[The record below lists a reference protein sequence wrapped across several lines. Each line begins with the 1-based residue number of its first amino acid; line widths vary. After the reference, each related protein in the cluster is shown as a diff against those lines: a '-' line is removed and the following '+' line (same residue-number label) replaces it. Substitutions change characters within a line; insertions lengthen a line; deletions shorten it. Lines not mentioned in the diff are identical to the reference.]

1 MEAAFQLGLCHAA
14 GFGTHRDYDT
24 AVRLVGLAARGGL
37 PKAQVVTPR
46 IAAALGIPLDPE
58 IQQSMKAWLTEGSEM
73 GSRTASKDLERLDR
87 EQYLARYSWSQQHN
101 LEPSEITSNGANAFE
116 SSQDSPLLS
125 AAKSGHLK
133 VVEELITQGADV
145 NSEGQYGETPLHC
158 SVLLPEKLGLLLA
171 DALLNA
177 GADIYKPTSRR
188 CSFSKHDFLLNTI
201 PEHTTALEWAIA
213 DDHLSLVKLFL
224 ESSCSINH
232 PRLDTFGSTTAPL
245 ACAAQYQSVKCL
257 EYLCN
262 ELCGQ
267 GSSNIHLGHIN
278 TFDKHGYSVFYYAV
292 RPDLFDRLLR
302 FVPEEG
308 YDPPPSDIPPVIAR
322 ELKVIDMLLAS
333 GSNMDVKSA
342 QIFNC
347 LHLIAAF
354 GEPHILESI
363 LRRKRS
369 GHFINQKSQYGYM
382 PLADAIFRNREAAFR
397 LLLEHHANPTNAW
410 PECGGHAIHVCCRL
424 LNNSVVSFAEKLL
437 QEYPSCLGVRDR
449 YGRTPLHFA
458 AGYGNFQLIDF
469 FLSKGAAL
477 LSFDTNG
484 ITPLGIAIQA
494 RSIRAVRKL
503 RVEHDRR
510 RLPLLA
516 FTLYWM
522 RYFSAF
528 EFLLAPGLLSPTHI
542 REMVIPYHP
551 FGCCDHPFSE
561 SSLNVLNE
569 LLEHFEHRVKFGIN
583 FFQSLIHPTYKQ
595 VSGIRTAVRMGNLEA
610 VDMIIKSRK
619 FKVDLRDLLK
629 LAFNQRI
636 IGAQHIASEEARE
649 EMVVYLWQEQ
659 QQDYTSLRENRQ
671 KSRLRFIWK
680 LYYRLYG
687 TMEQKHYERVNE
699 WQFNNRYYWNR
710 LFPELGQWIH
720 IRFSFTLFLYIFIWC
735 LLCPILVCLA
745 FVAADPAT
753 HYSTSNKV
761 YTALMVVLVC
771 PCH

>member
-1 MEAAFQLGLCHAA
+1 M
-14 GFGTHRDYDT
+14 
-24 AVRLVGLAARGGL
+24 RLVGLAARGGL
-37 PKAQVVTPR
+37 PKAQVVIPR

-58 IQQSMKAWLTEGSEM
+58 IQQSMKAWLKEGSEM
-73 GSRTASKDLERLDR
+73 GSRTSSKDLERLDH
-87 EQYLARYSWSQQHN
+87 EQYLARYSWSQKHS
-101 LEPSEITSNGANAFE
+101 LEPFEITSNGANAFE
-116 SSQDSPLLS
+116 SSQDSPLLL

-133 VVEELITQGADV
+133 AVEELIAQGADV

-158 SVLLPEKLGLLLA
+158 SVLLPEKLSLLLA

-188 CSFSKHDFLLNTI
+188 CLFSKHDFLLNTI
-201 PEHTTALEWAIA
+201 PEHMTALEWAIA
-213 DDHLSLVKLFL
+213 DDRLSLVKLFL
-224 ESSCSINH
+224 EPPRSTNH
-232 PRLDTFGSTTAPL
+232 PRLDIFGPTTTPL

-262 ELCGQ
+262 ELCRQ
-267 GSSNIHLGHIN
+267 GSSNIHLSHIN
-278 TFDKHGYSVFYYAV
+278 AFDKHGYSAFYYAV

-333 GSNMDVKSA
+333 GSNMDVNSA
-342 QIFNC
+342 QLFNC
-347 LHLIAAF
+347 LHLTAAF

-363 LRRKRS
+363 LRQKRS
-369 GHFINQKSQYGYM
+369 RHFINQESQYGWT
-382 PLADAIFRNREAAFR
+382 PLADAIFRGREAAFR
-397 LLLEHHANPTNAW
+397 LLLEHHANPTNVW
-410 PECGGHAIHVCCRL
+410 PKSQSHAIHACCQL
-424 LNNSVVSFAEKLL
+424 LNNSVVFFAEKLL
-437 QEYPSCLGVRDR
+437 QEYPSCLDVRDR
-449 YGRTPLHFA
+449 NRRTPLHFA

-477 LSFDTNG
+477 LPFDTNG
-484 ITPLGIAIQA
+484 VTPLGVAIQA
-494 RSIRAVRKL
+494 RSMRGVRKL

-516 FTLYWM
+516 LMLYPRVIGPGWM
-522 RYFSAF
+522 KYFSAF
-528 EFLLAPGLLSPTHI
+528 EFLLAPGILSPTHI
-542 REMVIPYHP
+542 REMVVPYYP

-583 FFQSLIHPTYKQ
+583 FFQSLIRPTYKHE
-595 VSGIRTAVRMGNLEA
+595 SGIRTAVQMGNLEA

-649 EMVVYLWQEQ
+649 EMVVYLRQEQ

-687 TMEQKHYERVNE
+687 TIEQKHYECVNE
-699 WQFNNRYYWNR
+699 WQFNNRYLWYR
-710 LFPELGQWIH
+710 PIFPELGQWIH
-720 IRFSFTLFLYIFIWC
+720 TRFSFTLFLYIFIWC

-761 YTALMVVLVC
+761 YTALMVALVC